1 MTDERPDFDLV
12 VYPGVMIRP
21 YSVKRS
27 FVGVTHFVFQF
38 SVDWKVSRIV
48 ISPRRAL
55 PPAGECIIT
64 DVPTARPAYL
74 KAGTR
79 NAPDML
85 PRHAGHEGP
94 PGNTSGKAEV
104 V

>member
-1 MTDERPDFDLV
+1 MPGILTFFNEWWYGEWVVTDERPDFDLV

-27 FVGVTHFVFQF
+27 FAGVTHFVFQF

-64 DVPTARPAYL
+64 DVPLSL
-74 KAGTR
+74 K
-79 NAPDML
+79 
-85 PRHAGHEGP
+85 HI
-94 PGNTSGKAEV
+94 
-104 V
+104 